1 MTSASS
7 CLAGE
12 RCAIRLQGCR
22 GSMVLLHP
30 GRFDRNAFL
39 SLESNVTPLFE
50 LKIQDTSQPGNPIIS
65 TQSRT
70 SNGWV
75 DDIYISIRTTTRGST
90 QRSEMYLLFMQGEV
104 FSVFPMS
111 ADLE

>member
-1 MTSASS
+1 MGLRYKCSFLIGPFIIIRTHMTSASS

-39 SLESNVTPLFE
+39 SLESNGTPLFE

-65 TQSRT
+65 VCTF
-70 SNGWV
+70 
-75 DDIYISIRTTTRGST
+75 
-90 QRSEMYLLFMQGEV
+90 LL
-104 FSVFPMS
+104 
-111 ADLE
+111 